1 MGKTEL
7 SGHGLFANAQPFV
20 SDENRKQI
28 DHVLGSMARD
38 TEHDHA
44 NDRMRVD
51 MLNAMV
57 DARNDATILMSE
69 QMSDSLA
76 LLSLIK
82 EGRLQVRD
90 IEAMAKVRDKDAGSD
105 HHTSDFLRA
114 MQKSLTDRPDVVA
127 GWQKSHQKDLREG
140 RGLQIDDQLSWLQ
153 PLWIGHA
160 NGLKKAQEQAPE
172 AVQKKVDDSSQ
183 KVENGAKP
191 REFGI
196 DFLPFLKTNPK
207 STTSSSM
214 RPR

>member
-127 GWQKSHQKDLREG
+127 GW
-140 RGLQIDDQLSWLQ
+140 
-153 PLWIGHA
+153 
-160 NGLKKAQEQAPE
+160 
-172 AVQKKVDDSSQ
+172 
-183 KVENGAKP
+183 
-191 REFGI
+191 
-196 DFLPFLKTNPK
+196 
-207 STTSSSM
+207 
-214 RPR
+214 